1 MSPSPT
7 RPLSQS
13 EEAALVRV
21 ARCRPLLAL
30 DFDGTLAP
38 IVARPQDARI
48 PETTA
53 TLLASLA
60 ERCRVAIV
68 TGRRIDDVHPRLGF
82 SPWRIVGNHGA
93 ECRSN
98 PALADTLAGLLD
110 GLRAK
115 LPSGMDTLSAA
126 GVVTEDKHQS
136 IAFHYR
142 NAPDQARALS
152 AIEALL
158 AGATDN
164 VHVFGGKHVIN
175 VTAATAPDKAQA
187 VRSLFA
193 ESGAGTV
200 LYAGDDVND
209 EPVFRTA
216 AADWLTVQVG
226 AVPAT
231 KATIVIE
238 SPRMLATLLHRLLEL
253 LVRQEAALA

>member
-1 MSPSPT
+1 MFPSPP

-13 EEAALVRV
+13 EEAALARV

-38 IVARPQDARI
+38 IVTRPQDAQV

-53 TLLASLA
+53 TVLASLA

-68 TGRRIDDVHPRLGF
+68 TGRRIDDVRPRLGF
-82 SPWRIVGNHGA
+82 IPWRIVGNHGA
-93 ECRSN
+93 ECGTN
-98 PALADTLAGLLD
+98 PILANTLARSLD

-115 LPSGMDTLSAA
+115 LPSGTDTLSAA

-142 NAPDQARALS
+142 NATDHARALS
-152 AIEALL
+152 AIQAFL
-158 AGATDN
+158 AGATGN

-175 VTAATAPDKAQA
+175 VTAAGAPDKAQA
-187 VRSLFA
+187 VESLFV

-209 EPVFRTA
+209 EPVFRAA

-226 AVPAT
+226 PVAAT
-231 KATIVIE
+231 KAAIVVE
-238 SPRMLATLLHRLLEL
+238 SPRMLAALLHRLLEL
-253 LVRQEAALA
+253 LVRQEAARV